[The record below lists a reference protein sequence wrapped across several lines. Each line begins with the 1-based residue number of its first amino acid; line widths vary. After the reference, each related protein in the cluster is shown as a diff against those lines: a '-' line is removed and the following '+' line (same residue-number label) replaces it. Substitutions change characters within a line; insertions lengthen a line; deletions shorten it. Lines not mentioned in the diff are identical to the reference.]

1 MKSGVF
7 THAKS
12 TGVYHLSHTQEANI
26 PDFAAAAQRE
36 YRVVMLSS
44 CGTKN
49 SVLAQIGRDLN
60 FPDWYGAN
68 FDALND
74 CLHDNH
80 WRPEKG
86 LIVKITGLDRLS
98 KVDADTCGTLL
109 EIFDAACHPDHPQNL
124 PPLWFLI
131 DTPLT
136 GIKPLPKA

>member
-1 MKSGVF
+1 MKPGVF
-7 THAKS
+7 SQSKS
-12 TGVYHLSHTQEANI
+12 AGVYHLTHTQDADI
-26 PDFAAAAQRE
+26 PKLAADAKRE
-36 YRVVMLSS
+36 YRLVDLSP
-44 CGTKN
+44 CQTKDQALIRLGHD
-49 SVLAQIGRDLN
+49 LA

-74 CLHDNH
+74 CLNDNH

-86 LIVKITGLDRLS
+86 LIVKITGLDRLN
-98 KVDADTCGTLL
+98 KADADTCGTLL
-109 EIFDAACHPDHPQNL
+109 EILDAACHPDHPQNL